1 MISQYLNQKVTLLY
15 FLLTNQNG
23 DIIIDGFDITKLDL
37 QILRSQFL
45 LLSQEVA
52 LFDRTIKENIYV
64 EEIGNRKVINQK
76 STKKNN
82 KSNDYIEISQNLES
96 DEEIIKHMID
106 FGFSKDKLEKDGLN
120 FKIVNNGANL
130 SQGEQQLVALMKALY
145 TKKKI
150 IILDEATSNI
160 DYQSEKKIMD
170 FFYDRIKNRT
180 LITVAHRINT
190 VLRCDRIIVLDQG
203 QVVETGNTKD
213 LLANQESM
221 FYKLYQKMT
230 ENLN

>member
-1 MISQYLNQKVTLLY
+1 
-15 FLLTNQNG
+15 
-23 DIIIDGFDITKLDL
+23 
-37 QILRSQFL
+37 L

-52 LFDRTIKENIYV
+52 LFDGSIKENIYV
-64 EEIGNRKVINQK
+64 EEIG
-76 STKKNN
+76 KKNIKKERGN
-82 KSNDYIEISQNLES
+82 KNDVLEISQNEEK
-96 DEEIIKHMID
+96 DDEIIKNMIN
-106 FGFSKDKLEKDGLN
+106 FGFSKDKLEKDGLE
-120 FKIVNNGANL
+120 FQIINNGGNL

-170 FFYDRIKNRT
+170 FFYDRIQERT

-203 QVVETGNTKD
+203 KIVEIGKTKD
-213 LLANQESM
+213 LLEQKNSR
-221 FYKLYQKMT
+221 FYALYQKMT
-230 ENLN
+230 ENMN